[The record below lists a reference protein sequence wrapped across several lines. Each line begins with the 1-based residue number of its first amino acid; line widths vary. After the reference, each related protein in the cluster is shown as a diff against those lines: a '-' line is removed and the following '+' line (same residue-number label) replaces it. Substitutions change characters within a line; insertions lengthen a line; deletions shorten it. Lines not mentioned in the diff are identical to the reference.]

1 MDQRRCPSTRD
12 TVITSRAESLVTGS
26 VDVIVNVSVGQ
37 PALN

>member
-1 MDQRRCPSTRD
+1 MDQQRCSSNRD

-26 VDVIVNVSVGQ
+26 VDAIVNVVVGQ